1 VLEKL
6 RNLAPTLPLFAAD
19 AAEPAL
25 SVLDQYS
32 AYRISGDDAETFL
45 QGQLSNDVKHLCDS
59 QRGQLTSYC
68 TPKGRMLALFY
79 LIKAES
85 SYIAIMPSEIA
96 GNVFKRLQMFIMRSK
111 VEISPLADDYSLLGL
126 HQADSLLSQ
135 ELIPSDDTYA
145 IASQGNNVSM
155 RIAGQPS
162 RLLLLADE
170 DLANELTQNKSLL
183 VGNDRWQ
190 LADIEAG
197 IPNIFAKTQESFVP
211 QMTNLE
217 LIDGVNFRKGCYPGQ
232 EVVARLHYLGT
243 AKRRM
248 YRLAINASERLEI
261 NTEVFVEGSEQAIGH
276 IVNVVELEPGLY
288 SALAVLRV
296 EHANNDLLHTDY
308 SSKIEQLKLPYSLTS
323 ESEADNNAGEK

>member
-1 VLEKL
+1 MLEKL
-6 RNLAPTLPLFAAD
+6 KNIAPTLPLFATDTAN
-19 AAEPAL
+19 PAL

-45 QGQLSNDVKHLCDS
+45 QGQLSNDVKQLADG

-79 LIKAES
+79 LMKAES
-85 SYIAIMPSEIA
+85 GYIAIMPSAIA
-96 GNVFKRLQMFIMRSK
+96 ESVFKRLQMFIMRSK
-111 VEISPLADDYSLLGL
+111 VEISPLADEYSLLGL

-135 ELIPSDDTYA
+135 ELTPSDSAYT
-145 IASQGNNVSM
+145 IASQGNNFSM

-162 RLLLLADE
+162 RLLLLADD
-170 DLANELTQNKSLL
+170 DLANKLTQDESLL
-183 VGNDRWQ
+183 VSNDRWQ

-248 YRLAINASERLEI
+248 YRLAINASEMLEI
-261 NTEVFVEGSEQAIGH
+261 NAEVFVEGSEQAIGH
-276 IVNVVELEPGLY
+276 IVNAVELEPGLY
-288 SALAVLRV
+288 NALAVLRV
-296 EHANNDLLHTDY
+296 EHASNDLLHTDY
-308 SSKIEQLKLPYSLTS
+308 SSNIEQLKLPYSLIS
-323 ESEADNNAGEK
+323 ESEADNKAGEK